1 MDINEKIHR
10 KGLKLTQPRQ
20 KILNILANHPHPMS
34 FEDYASI
41 DPHLDK
47 STFYRNMQTFETA
60 QIVQG
65 IESEDG
71 RRYYEIIEDV
81 HPHFICQVC
90 HSITCLSP
98 VITPKISGYQINSI
112 TYKGICPQ
120 C

>member
-1 MDINEKIHR
+1 MNIKEKIHL

-20 KILNILANHPHPMS
+20 KILTILSDQAHPMS
-34 FEDYASI
+34 YEDYAAI
-41 DPHLDK
+41 DPNMDK

-60 QIVQG
+60 QIVHG

-71 RRYYEIIEDV
+71 RRYYEITDDV
-81 HPHFICQVC
+81 HPHFICQKC

-98 VITPKISGYQINSI
+98 VNAPKIAGFQISSV
-112 TYKGICPQ
+112 TYKGICPK